1 MNVLLLQPGYPT
13 EIPFFTRGLEVNGAT
28 VYGVGDQPEHDLP
41 KLVRDSIKGYLRVG
55 SLADEKSVVEAVKKW
70 AADKHIDKVESLWE
84 PGILIAAQIR
94 EALGVPGM
102 SVKQATWF
110 RNKDVMKQVLSKAGI
125 RVPKHASAK
134 TAADV
139 RKAAKKIGY
148 PIIVKP
154 IAGAGSSD
162 TYRVNDDAELDATLK
177 KMGHID
183 EVNIEEFIDGEEYTF
198 DTICVDGEI
207 KFWNIFVYRPRP
219 LIARS
224 VEWISPQT
232 VALRDPEADELAAGR
247 KLGQAVLKALKFQTG
262 FTHMEWYMKPDGEVV
277 FGEIAA
283 RPPGA
288 RSVDAMNYA
297 CDIDL
302 FVGWGEAVVKGT
314 FSQKVERKYNSAIVF
329 KRAQGQGRIRKIE
342 GLDQLRR
349 RFGDSI
355 ACVDLLPLGAERRN
369 WVQTL
374 TSDGYVVVRH
384 PDLQTCLDMA
394 DAVGTDLQMYAS

>member
-1 MNVLLLQPGYPT
+1 MNILLLQPGYPT
-13 EIPFFTRGLEVNGAT
+13 EIPYFTRGLAIQGAK

-41 KLVRDSIKGYLRVG
+41 QLVRESIAGYLRVG
-55 SLADEKSVVEAVKKW
+55 SLVDEAAVVAAVKQW
-70 AADKHIDKVESLWE
+70 ATKIKFDKVESLWE
-84 PGILIAAQIR
+84 PGVLLAASIR

-102 SVKQATWF
+102 SLKQANWF
-110 RNKDVMKQVLSKAGI
+110 RNKDVMKQVLSDAGI
-125 RVPKHASAK
+125 RTPKHASAK
-134 TAADV
+134 TAAGV

-148 PIIVKP
+148 PIIIKP

-162 TYRVNDDAELDATLK
+162 TYRVNDNKELDEAIK

-232 VALRDPEADELAAGR
+232 VALRDPDADELKGGR
-247 KLGQAVLKALKFQTG
+247 EMGKAVLKALGFQTG

-302 FVGWGEAVVKGT
+302 FVGWAEAVVKGT
-314 FSQKVERKYNSAIVF
+314 FSQKIDRKYNSAIVF
-329 KRAQGQGRIRKIE
+329 KRAQGEGRIRKIE
-342 GLDQLRR
+342 GLEQLRR
-349 RFGDSI
+349 RFGEHI
-355 ACVDLLPLGAERRN
+355 ACVDLLPVGAPRRN

-374 TSDGYVVVRH
+374 TSDGFVVVRH
-384 PDLQTCLDMA
+384 PDMQTCFDMA
-394 DAVGTDLQMYAS
+394 DAVGTDLQMYAG

>member
-13 EIPFFTRGLEVNGAT
+13 EIPFFTRGLAMNGAT

-41 KLVRDSIKGYLRVG
+41 KLVRDNIKGYLRVG
-55 SLADEKSVVEAVKKW
+55 SLADEKAVVEAVKKW
-70 AADKHIDKVESLWE
+70 AAHKRIDKVESLWE
-84 PGILIAAQIR
+84 PGVLIAAQIR

-110 RNKDVMKQVLSKAGI
+110 RNKDVMKQVLSKAKI
-125 RVPKHASAK
+125 RTPKHASAK

-148 PIIVKP
+148 PIIIKP

-247 KLGQAVLKALKFQTG
+247 KLGRAVLKALDFQTG

-302 FVGWGEAVVKGT
+302 FFGWAEAVVKGT

-349 RFGDSI
+349 RFGDYI